1 MLEFETVHCPFKSI
15 SFKEKQNFAQNNTVN
30 VKVKTCMMQI
40 TSPWCGQT
48 RTKPDAKGSRDTNT
62 K

>member
-1 MLEFETVHCPFKSI
+1 
-15 SFKEKQNFAQNNTVN
+15 
-30 VKVKTCMMQI
+30 MMQI